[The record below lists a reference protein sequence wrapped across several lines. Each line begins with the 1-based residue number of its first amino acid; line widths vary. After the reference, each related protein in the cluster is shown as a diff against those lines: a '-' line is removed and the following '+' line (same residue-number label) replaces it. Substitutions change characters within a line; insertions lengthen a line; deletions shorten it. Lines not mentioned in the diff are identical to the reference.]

1 MELAID
7 KSPSLTVRLTQ
18 VPRWSVPTRIS
29 IRANIIY
36 EEAKMRSIQ
45 SYLKATVVELA
56 IEGLSVIGSERYTID
71 EVITPELEGERED
84 RVFRHLII
92 SA

>member
-1 MELAID
+1 
-7 KSPSLTVRLTQ
+7 
-18 VPRWSVPTRIS
+18 
-29 IRANIIY
+29 
-36 EEAKMRSIQ
+36 MRSIQ